1 VPKISAA
8 QEQRRRDQ
16 ILNASFACFARQGYR
31 ATSMED
37 IVRESGLSVG
47 AIYTY
52 FASKEDLFLALAD
65 RHTEQTLQY
74 LNDVFRRPGPM
85 AEKSREAVEYFF
97 RNLSDDFSPIARIGR
112 EFWSEAPKSERLMER
127 FGEHCARIRQ
137 FYHWLMEE
145 GQRAGNLRPEV
156 DVTAA
161 AELLM
166 ALNEGVMT
174 LHVAGI
180 RTASLDALKSAYV
193 ALLNQGLAN
202 AERAFVAAPDP
213 DRDLAAATAGAP
225 AASIRHQEIA

>member
-1 VPKISAA
+1 MPKISPA
-8 QEQRRRDQ
+8 QEQMRRDQ
-16 ILNASFACFARQGYR
+16 ILNAAFACFARQGYR
-31 ATSMED
+31 VTSMED
-37 IVRESGLSVG
+37 IVQESGLSVG

-52 FASKEDLFLALAD
+52 FASKEDLFLALAN
-65 RHTEQTLQY
+65 RHTEETLQY

-97 RNLSDDFSPIARIGR
+97 RNLSDDFAPIARIGR

-127 FGEHCARIRQ
+127 FAEHCARIRQ

-145 GQRAGNLRPEV
+145 GKRAGDLRPDV

-166 ALNEGVMT
+166 ALNEGIMT

-180 RTASLDALKSAYV
+180 RTASLESLKSAYV
-193 ALLNQGLAN
+193 ALLNQGLA
-202 AERAFVAAPDP
+202 RADNVFVAPANP
-213 DRDLAAATAGAP
+213 DRDVAAATPAP
-225 AASIRHQEIA
+225 TTASIRH